1 MKYFRPLIALITC
14 AAAMLSAVPVFAD
27 VPYVN
32 SGAVTMSGGSPYIY
46 ILGLVGQSSCTVA
59 SSTGAGTIAVEVSQ
73 DGITWTP
80 LNIVT
85 PSGTSAMTLALPG
98 VGTSAVAAFAN
109 ARAHLTAGGGGSV
122 YFACGA
128 GVGFGTNGT
137 GGSTVT
143 VTNFPNPQN
152 VNLTQV
158 GSAVIGAATAAGTSA
173 TGNILGIQGVTGGVP
188 IATNV
193 TFPSTIAVTQSTS
206 PWVSSI
212 PAGVN
217 VNNFPATQPVSGT
230 VTANAG
236 TGFPSA
242 TAAGTSGANLTT
254 VQGSVSGV
262 PVPVSGTVT
271 VTPSGVQNVNQFQ
284 LGGAALG
291 AATAIGTTAS
301 GLVQGVQGTTGGVP
315 LPVSGSVS
323 VSNFPATQPVSGTVT
338 VNQGTS
344 PWVVTTPP
352 PTTSVAVS
360 SVAGTVA
367 VTQSTSPWVVSGSG
381 TFTIGGTVAVS
392 NFPATQPVS
401 GTVTAN
407 AGTGFPAVA
416 AAGSGSATSVITVQ
430 GNAAGTPIPV
440 TLGASPSFNIA
451 QNSSGSTVLTQCDNS
466 AVINVG
472 SVTTAIII
480 NGTAGKKIRVCSF
493 SMTVGNAGTT
503 AQFMTGTGGCASGLS
518 SLSGAYY
525 EPGGGT
531 VPSNIHEGSGLGE
544 IFTLPT
550 GQDFCLAVTGVAE
563 SVQGHVSYA
572 VF

>member
-1 MKYFRPLIALITC
+1 VKHFRPLIALITC
-14 AAAMLSAVPVFAD
+14 AAAVLSAVPAFAD

-32 SGAVTMSGGSPYIY
+32 SGAVTVSGGSPYIY

-59 SSTGAGTIAVEVSQ
+59 SSTGSGTIAVEVSQ
-73 DGITWTP
+73 DGVTWTA
-80 LNIVT
+80 LNITT

-109 ARAHLTAGGGGSV
+109 TRAHLTAGAGGSV

-128 GVGFGTNGT
+128 GVGFGTTGT

-143 VTNFPNPQN
+143 VSNFPNPQN

-158 GSAVIGAATAAGTSA
+158 GSATIGAATAAGTSA
-173 TGNILGIQGVTGGVP
+173 VGNILGVQGVTGGIP
-188 IATNV
+188 IATTV
-193 TFPSTIAVTQSTS
+193 TFPASIGVTQVTS

-242 TAAGTSGANLTT
+242 TAAGTSGTSLTT

-271 VTPSGVQNVNQFQ
+271 VTPSGVQNVNQLQ
-284 LGGAALG
+284 LGGATLG

-301 GLVQGVQGTTGGVP
+301 GLVQGIQGTTGGVP
-315 LPVSGSVS
+315 VPVSGSVS
-323 VSNFPATQPVSGTVT
+323 VSNFPATQPVSGTV
-338 VNQGTS
+338 
-344 PWVVTTPP
+344 
-352 PTTSVAVS
+352 
-360 SVAGTVA
+360 A
-367 VTQSTSPWVVSGSG
+367 VTQSTSPWIVSGSG
-381 TFTIGGTVAVS
+381 TFTVGGTVAVS

-416 AAGSGSATSVITVQ
+416 AAGSGSAVSVITVQ

-451 QNSSGSTVLTQCDNS
+451 QNSSGSTVLTQCDSS

-472 SVTTAIII
+472 SVTTAVII
-480 NGTAGKKIRVCSF
+480 NGVSGKKLHICSF

-503 AQFMTGTGGCASGLS
+503 AQFLTGTGGCASGLS
-518 SLSGAYY
+518 NLSGTYY

-531 VPSNIHEGSGLGE
+531 VPSNVHEGSGLGE

-550 GQDFCLAVTGVAE
+550 GQDFCLAVTGVTE

-572 VF
+572 TF